1 MASDRFLIIH
11 SCLENLYHPL
21 LEKNMKPIP
30 QAPIIRSENPAVEVA
45 WFCDLCNG
53 DYEYLGV
60 PDGPLRSSFEHCSD
74 IIRLADEL
82 GYQNILLPSSYQTGQ
97 DTLTFAAA
105 ASQLTKQIS
114 LLTAIRCGEIHP
126 PMLARTLST
135 LDHMLKGRLNINII
149 SSDLP
154 GTQRDSKTRYEISK
168 EVIQI
173 LKQGWTEDRIHFQG
187 KHYQLDLPTDPVKS
201 YQQNG
206 GPLLYFGG
214 ISPDAR
220 ALCAEFCDVFL
231 MWPETEERLADTMK
245 DLSLRAATFGRTI
258 DFGLRIHLIVRD
270 TEEEAREAAKRLLSK
285 VDIEKAND
293 IKHRALD
300 SNSAGVL
307 RQDEL
312 RRSADSDLF
321 IEPMVWS
328 GIGLARSGCGSAIVG
343 TPEQVYEKIQR
354 YIQMGIR
361 AFIFSG
367 YPLLEESKIFAKK
380 VLPKLNTI
388 NFAEAQGRKPKGIP
402 VTPLTTGERK

>member
-1 MASDRFLIIH
+1 M
-11 SCLENLYHPL
+11 N
-21 LEKNMKPIP
+21 PIP
-30 QAPIIRSENPAVEVA
+30 KAPIIRSEDNSVEVA

-53 DYEYLGV
+53 DYEFLGV
-60 PDGPLRSSFEHCSD
+60 PDGNLRSSFEHCSD
-74 IIRLADEL
+74 IIRTADEL

-105 ASQLTKQIS
+105 ASQFTKQIS

-154 GTQRDSKTRYEISK
+154 GTVKDSKTRYEISK

-173 LKQGWTEDRIHFQG
+173 LQQGWTRDHIKFQG
-187 KHYQLDLPTDPVKS
+187 KHYQFDLTSDPVKS
-201 YQQNG
+201 YQENG

-245 DLSLRAATFGRTI
+245 DLSERASTFGRKI

-270 TEEEAREAAKRLLSK
+270 TENEAKDAAKRLLSK
-285 VDIEKAND
+285 LDMDRAND

-312 RRSADSDLF
+312 RKQANSDLF
-321 IEPMVWS
+321 IEPMIWS

-367 YPLLEESKIFAKK
+367 YPLIEESKLFAKK
-380 VLPKLNTI
+380 VLPQIKTV

-402 VTPLTTGERK
+402 ITPLTTGERK

>member
-1 MASDRFLIIH
+1 MISELK
-11 SCLENLYHPL
+11 SP
-21 LEKNMKPIP
+21 P
-30 QAPIIRSENPAVEVA
+30 IRSIDPRVEVA

-53 DYEYLGV
+53 DYRYLGV
-60 PDGPLRSSFEHCSD
+60 PDGDLRSSFEHCSE
-74 IIRLADEL
+74 IIRTADEL
-82 GYQNILLPSSYQTGQ
+82 GYQNILLPSSYQVGQ

-105 ASQLTKQIS
+105 ASTFTQNIS

-135 LDHMLKGRLNINII
+135 LDHMLKCRLNINII

-154 GTQRDSKTRYEISK
+154 GTLKDSKTRYEISK

-173 LKQGWTEDRIHFQG
+173 LQQGWTKDQISFKG
-187 KHYQLDLPTDPVKS
+187 KHYEFELPSDPIKS
-201 YQQNG
+201 YQSNG

-214 ISPDAR
+214 ISEDAR
-220 ALCAEFCDVFL
+220 ELCAEFCDVFL
-231 MWPETEERLADTMK
+231 MWPETEERLSETMF
-245 DLSLRAATFGRTI
+245 DLSERAKKYKRTI

-270 TEEEAREAAKRLLSK
+270 TEEEAKDAAKSLLSK
-285 VDIEKAND
+285 IDLSRANEV
-293 IKHRALD
+293 KHRALD
-300 SNSAGVL
+300 SKSAGVL

-312 RRSADSDLF
+312 RKSADSELF
-321 IEPMVWS
+321 IEPFIWS
-328 GIGLARSGCGSAIVG
+328 GVGLARSGCGSAIVG

-354 YIQMGIR
+354 YIKMGIR

-367 YPLLEESKIFAKK
+367 YPLIDESKIFAKK
-380 VLPKLNTI
+380 VLPQLHTI

>member
-1 MASDRFLIIH
+1 MSSFP
-11 SCLENLYHPL
+11 SFP
-21 LEKNMKPIP
+21 
-30 QAPIIRSENPAVEVA
+30 IRSEDPKVEVA

-53 DYEYLGV
+53 DYEFLGV
-60 PDGPLRSSFEHCSD
+60 PDGKLRSSFEHCSE
-74 IIRLADEL
+74 IIRTADSL

-105 ASQLTKQIS
+105 ASQLTQNIS

-154 GTQRDSKTRYEISK
+154 GTVKDSKTRYQISK

-173 LKQGWTEDRIHFQG
+173 LQQSWTRDKIQFKG
-187 KHYQLDLPTDPVKS
+187 NHYEFDLPADPVKP
-201 YQQNG
+201 YQTNG

-214 ISPDAR
+214 ISEDAR
-220 ALCAEFCDVFL
+220 ELCAEFCDVFL
-231 MWPETEERLADTMK
+231 MWPETEEKLYATMT
-245 DLSLRAATFGRTI
+245 DLSVRAKRYERKI

-270 TEEEAREAAKRLLSK
+270 TEKDAKDAAKRLLSK
-285 VDIEKAND
+285 LDLEKAND

-300 SNSAGVL
+300 SKSAGVL

-312 RRSADSDLF
+312 RKSADSDLF
-321 IEPMVWS
+321 IEPLIWS
-328 GIGLARSGCGSAIVG
+328 GVGLARSGCGSAIVG

-354 YIQMGIR
+354 YIGMGIR

-367 YPLLEESKIFAKK
+367 YPLIEESKIFAEK
-380 VLPKLNTI
+380 VLPKLDTVS
-388 NFAEAQGRKPKGIP
+388 FSKVQGRIPLQTP

>member
-1 MASDRFLIIH
+1 M
-11 SCLENLYHPL
+11 N
-21 LEKNMKPIP
+21 PIP
-30 QAPIIRSENPAVEVA
+30 PAPAIRSEDRSVEVA

-53 DYEYLGV
+53 DYEFLGV
-60 PDGPLRSSFEHCSD
+60 PDGNLRSSFEHCAD
-74 IIRLADEL
+74 IIRTADEL

-105 ASQLTKQIS
+105 ASQFTKQIS

-154 GTQRDSKTRYEISK
+154 GTVKDSKTRYEISK

-173 LKQGWTEDRIHFQG
+173 LQQGWTRDHIKFEG
-187 KHYQLDLPTDPVKS
+187 KHYQFDLTADPVKS
-201 YQQNG
+201 YQTNG

-245 DLSLRAATFGRTI
+245 DLSLRAKSFGRKI

-270 TEEEAREAAKRLLSK
+270 TESEAKDAAKRLLSK
-285 VDIEKAND
+285 LNMEKAND
-293 IKHRALD
+293 LKHRALD

-312 RRSADSDLF
+312 RKSADADLF
-321 IEPMVWS
+321 IEPMIWS

-367 YPLLEESKIFAKK
+367 YPLIEESKLFANK
-380 VLPKLNTI
+380 VLPQLKTV

>member
-1 MASDRFLIIH
+1 M
-11 SCLENLYHPL
+11 N
-21 LEKNMKPIP
+21 PIP
-30 QAPIIRSENPAVEVA
+30 QAPAIRSEDTSVEVA

-53 DYEYLGV
+53 DYEFLGV
-60 PDGPLRSSFEHCSD
+60 PDGSLRSSFEHCAD
-74 IIRLADEL
+74 IIRTADEL

-105 ASQLTKQIS
+105 ASQFTKQIS

-154 GTQRDSKTRYEISK
+154 GTIRDSKTRYEISK

-173 LKQGWTEDRIHFQG
+173 LQQGWTRDHIKFQG
-187 KHYQLDLPTDPVKS
+187 KHYQFDLTADPVKS
-201 YQQNG
+201 YQENG

-214 ISPDAR
+214 ISEDAR

-245 DLSLRAATFGRTI
+245 DLSLRAKQFGRKI

-270 TEEEAREAAKRLLSK
+270 TEKEAKDAAKRLLSRL
-285 VDIEKAND
+285 DLERAND

-312 RRSADSDLF
+312 RKSADPDLF
-321 IEPMVWS
+321 IEPMIWS

-354 YIQMGIR
+354 YIRMGIR

-367 YPLLEESKIFAKK
+367 YPLIEESKLFAEK
-380 VLPKLNTI
+380 VLPKIKTV
-388 NFAEAQGRKPKGIP
+388 NFSEAQGRKPKGIP